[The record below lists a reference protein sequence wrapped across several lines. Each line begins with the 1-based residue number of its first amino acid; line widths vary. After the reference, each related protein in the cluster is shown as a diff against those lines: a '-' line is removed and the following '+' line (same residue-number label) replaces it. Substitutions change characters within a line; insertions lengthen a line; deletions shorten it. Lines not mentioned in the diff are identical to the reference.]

1 MARRSLGERFAAAF
15 TGVYA
20 GLAIGLAIVGILY
33 VVEGGSGL
41 RWRVLAAVVAYCT
54 VFCFVVGEGLGD
66 VLAGAI
72 RIHGVVRGR
81 PYREEDVP
89 ASTWIGS
96 ILVFLVFA
104 AILSA
109 VVFAALR

>member
-15 TGVYA
+15 TGVYV
-20 GLAIGLAIVGILY
+20 GLAIGLAIIGILY

-41 RWRVLAAVVAYCT
+41 RWRVLAAVVAYCA

-72 RIHGVVRGR
+72 RIHGVVRAGR
-81 PYREEDVP
+81 YYARADLDRLLARVE
-89 ASTWIGS
+89 AG
-96 ILVFLVFA
+96 A
-104 AILSA
+104 GY
-109 VVFAALR
+109 LR